1 MPKLTEE
8 QEAQLDA
15 LENLPDDQ
23 IDTSDIPERPINRS
37 KAVRGAFYQP
47 VKQEITLQLDEYII
61 EWFRTNATGDRDCQE
76 GINRALLENIQQ
88 QRFPTK
94 PKPRKSQHRTKL
106 KPR

>member
-37 KAVRGAFYQP
+37 KTVPGAFYQS
-47 VKQEITLQLDEYII
+47 VKQEITLQQDEYIVERRI
-61 EWFRTNATGDRDCQE
+61 EE
-76 GINRALLENIQQ
+76 
-88 QRFPTK
+88 
-94 PKPRKSQHRTKL
+94 
-106 KPR
+106 